1 LIFEIF
7 ILYLCRYP
15 PKCRGDKDINIYMSN
30 TKISEIKM
38 GVSIFLRL
46 IHFVVIVEQGYGL
59 KRKKVIAL
67 IIILIS

>member
-1 LIFEIF
+1 
-7 ILYLCRYP
+7 
-15 PKCRGDKDINIYMSN
+15 MSN

-38 GVSIFLRL
+38 GVLIFLRL